1 MKFLMFNVVVA
12 VALIY
17 LFTADR
23 AEMRSVADRAFDT
36 AGEIK
41 QMARKAV
48 GKGRAMLDRE
58 TALPVV
64 PRPDPAPEV
73 KFTQP
78 VEPPPPPAPPAWP
91 APPAQIVA
99 EQPLAPE
106 VAIRRAEIL
115 DPVLKQGA
123 RFMSAD
129 QRRRELFSLA
139 EEMELLY
146 ARKTSR

>member
-12 VALIY
+12 VALVY

-23 AEMRSVADRAFDT
+23 AEMRSAADRAFDT

-41 QMARKAV
+41 QMAQKAV
-48 GKGRAMLDRE
+48 GEGRAILDRE
-58 TALPVV
+58 TVPPVV
-64 PRPDPAPEV
+64 PRADPAPEV
-73 KFTQP
+73 KSMQP
-78 VEPPPPPAPPAWP
+78 VEPPPPPPPPVRTATRP
-91 APPAQIVA
+91 VA
-99 EQPLAPE
+99 EKPLAPE
-106 VAIRRAEIL
+106 IAARRAEIL
-115 DPVLKQGA
+115 GPVLKEGE

-129 QRRRELFSLA
+129 QRRKELFSLA